1 MKGKPSFAII
11 GAGKVGSALGD
22 LLKERGYAPVGVYS
36 RSPESAQKLADKLGT
51 KVYRSPADAA
61 GSAELVFVTTTDR
74 EISAITSMIAR
85 RGGQRVG
92 QTFIHTS
99 GALSSDVMEPV
110 RRQGAWAISVHPLQ
124 SFASLES
131 AKENLP
137 GSCFALEGDEQAIP
151 QAIGLVN
158 DLQGRHFIIRAED
171 KPLYHAA
178 AVVASNY
185 LVSLMHLSASIYQQ
199 LGLNE
204 EQAMDALFPL
214 IQGTLNNIARSGPAQ
229 ALTGPVARGD
239 GTTLKGHM
247 KALHKMDWRTQEA
260 YRSLGLYTVGVAIQN
275 GSITP
280 NEGAALSNI
289 FLEVENHDQ
298 KGNYC
303 RLSADETGR
312 QENIHVNRLRLS
324 DSSVGRC
331 FRYRRN
337 IGGGFPR

>member
-1 MKGKPSFAII
+1 MNGRSSFAII
-11 GAGKVGSALGD
+11 GAGKVGSALGS
-22 LLKERGYAPVGVYS
+22 LLKERGYEPIAVYS
-36 RSPESAQKLADKLGT
+36 RSQNSAQKLAEQLGT
-51 KVYRSPADAA
+51 RVCHHPAEAA
-61 GSAELVFVTTTDR
+61 ERAKLVFITTTDR
-74 EISAITSMIAR
+74 EIGSIAALIAR
-85 RGGQRVG
+85 RGSKRTGQI
-92 QTFIHTS
+92 FIHTS
-99 GALSSDVMEPV
+99 GALSSAVMQPV
-110 RRQGAWAISVHPLQ
+110 RTQGALAISIHPLQ

-137 GSCFALEGDEQAIP
+137 GSCFSLEGDEQAMP
-151 QAIGLVN
+151 QAIELVN
-158 DLQGRHFIIRAED
+158 DLQGRHFIIKAED

-185 LVSLMHLSASIYQQ
+185 LVSLIHLSSSIYQQ
-199 LGLNE
+199 FGLNE

-214 IQGTLNNIARSGPAQ
+214 IQGTLNNIARSGPNK

-247 KALHKMDWRTQEA
+247 KALQKMDWRTREA
-260 YRSLGLYTVGVAIQN
+260 YRSLGLYTVGIAIEN
-275 GSITP
+275 GNITP

-289 FLEVENHDQ
+289 FLEVENCEQ

-303 RLSADETGR
+303 RLPQDEAGR
-312 QENIHVNRLRLS
+312 QANSHVNRLRLS